1 MGRCIKSSRGLVVLV
16 AGYEEAFI
24 GVGVRSGSFHHTPVA
39 VYSMSLAVDL
49 LVARRGI
56 DSHEA
61 RRYLY
66 DFVRQIDM
74 DEGTPIWVEEMTL
87 DELHSI
93 VRGQPEVVH

>member
-1 MGRCIKSSRGLVVLV
+1 MGRFIKLYRGLVVLV
-16 AGYEEAFI
+16 AGYEEAFV
-24 GVGVRSGSFHHTPVA
+24 GVGVRSGSTPVA

-49 LVARRGI
+49 LIARRGI

-61 RRYLY
+61 RRYMY

-74 DEGTPIWVEEMTL
+74 DEGTPVWVEEMTL

-93 VRGQPEVVH
+93 VGHPEVVH